1 MTSKARRDSGSALEF
16 NLIMAVAFIAFFI
29 AIAVKRLMPWNW
41 GRQSKSV
48 FGAAKSAACNSVPF
62 AFM

>member
-1 MTSKARRDSGSALEF
+1 MTSKAKREMGTALEF
-16 NLIMAVAFIAFFI
+16 NLIMAVAFVFFFI
-29 AIAVKRLMPWNW
+29 AIAIQRLLPWNW
-41 GRQSKSV
+41 GRDHKSV